1 MQILIGLLGLCA
13 IALLIWYFWLLLKG
27 DQQA

>member
-1 MQILIGLLGLCA
+1 MQILIGLLGICA